1 MLVDEWSRGGR
12 VDACRRRVLNAHF
25 THPRDLC
32 VSRYSVRLLG
42 FRSSPGVFSSS
53 AEPAEVMASAMTCC
67 GVSLSLRAHA
77 AASST
82 VQRRVRH
89 AGPPH
94 APAWKPASSTR
105 SAATP
110 CPVVAATQSH
120 QFAGTRLQP
129 SVRRCVLRTRSSTGS
144 VRAAVGSVSV
154 RVSDTP
160 CRIGAGT
167 GLLPRR
173 RCARGLCH
181 RRRQPAGLRSQGPG
195 GGTLAG
201 IAQPAS
207 LPSSDAF
214 H

>member
-1 MLVDEWSRGGR
+1 MAL
-12 VDACRRRVLNAHF
+12 
-25 THPRDLC
+25 
-32 VSRYSVRLLG
+32 SV
-42 FRSSPGVFSSS
+42 
-53 AEPAEVMASAMTCC
+53 TCC

-82 VQRRVRH
+82 VQWRLRH

-94 APAWKPASSTR
+94 APAWAPASSTR

-110 CPVVAATQSH
+110 RLVVAATQSH

-129 SVRRCVLRTRSSTGS
+129 SVRRCVLRTRCSTGS
-144 VRAAVGSVSV
+144 VRAAVGNVSV
-154 RVSDTP
+154 RVIDTP
-160 CRIGAGT
+160 RRMGAGT
-167 GLLPRR
+167 SLLPRS

-201 IAQPAS
+201 LVQTCVPLHK
-207 LPSSDAF
+207 LPLTTIL
-214 H
+214 